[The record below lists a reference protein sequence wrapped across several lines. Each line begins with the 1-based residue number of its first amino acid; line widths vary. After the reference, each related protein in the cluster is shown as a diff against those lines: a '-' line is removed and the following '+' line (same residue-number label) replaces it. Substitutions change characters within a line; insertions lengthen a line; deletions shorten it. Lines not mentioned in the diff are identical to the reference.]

1 MKQMSE
7 LKTLNLVLI
16 GFMGTGKSAVGRAV
30 ARRLGARHL
39 DTDAEIEREAGR
51 TIPEIFAAEGE
62 AAFRARETALL
73 ASLAQHS
80 GSEPLILSTGG
91 GTPLRPENAA
101 RLAQIGTVVWLQ
113 VAPEAI
119 LARVSRSLHER
130 PLLHAHADDPLTRIK
145 TLLAERGPRYRALAA
160 HALDTSDCAD
170 SEEAAVRVLE
180 MLDMKSETYMVPVE
194 MGERSYQILVERG
207 ALAAVGTEMARH
219 LAGGGVGEQLV
230 AGERLALVVTS
241 PEIDALYGDTLRGSL
256 TAAGFRV
263 GTAAVP
269 PGEDTKSLAHL
280 ETLYAALHAEA
291 ADRRT
296 VVVALG
302 GGVIGD
308 LAGFAAATYVR
319 GLDFVQVP
327 TTLLAQVDSSVGGKT
342 GVNFQHAKN
351 ILGAF
356 HQPRLVMIDPDT
368 LATLS
373 VRERRSGMAEV
384 IKYGIIADK
393 SFFGLL
399 SREIGGLLDLT
410 SPELG
415 YVLARSCA
423 LKARVVEQDEREGG
437 LRAILNFGHTVGH
450 ALETITHYQSYTH
463 GEAIALGMVSAALIG
478 EEVGVTRPEDTRA
491 MTALLQAAGFA
502 VTLDSAHSVDEI
514 VRLLAWDKKSV
525 GGAARFVL
533 MEALGHAT
541 PGHVVPEAAIRAA
554 LARQQSL
561 YAEPASEGLKTPR

>member
-1 MKQMSE
+1 M
-7 LKTLNLVLI
+7 NIVLI
-16 GFMGTGKSAVGRAV
+16 GFMGTGKSAVGRAI

-39 DTDAEIEREAGR
+39 DTDAEIEREAGC
-51 TIPEIFAAEGE
+51 TIPELFAAEGE
-62 AAFRARETALL
+62 AAFRAREAALL
-73 ASLAQHS
+73 ASLAEHS
-80 GSEPLILSTGG
+80 GEEPLVLSTGG

-101 RLAQIGTVVWLQ
+101 RLAEIGTVVWLQ

-130 PLLHAHADDPLTRIK
+130 PLLHAHADDPLTRIQ
-145 TLLAERGPRYRALAA
+145 TLLAERGPRYGALAA
-160 HALDTSDCAD
+160 HTLETSDCRD
-170 SEEAAVRVLE
+170 SEEAAARVLE
-180 MLDMKSETYMVPVE
+180 TLNIMPQTHMVAVNL
-194 MGERSYQILVERG
+194 GDRSYHIFVMCG
-207 ALAAVGTEMARH
+207 ALVSVGTEMARH
-219 LAGGGVGEQLV
+219 LAPEGM
-230 AGERLALVVTS
+230 GERLALVVTS
-241 PEIDALYGDTLRGSL
+241 PEIDALYGQTLRDSL
-256 TAAGFRV
+256 TAAGFRAA
-263 GTAAVP
+263 TASVP
-269 PGEDTKSLAHL
+269 PGEDTKSLTHL

-368 LATLS
+368 LKTLS
-373 VRERRSGMAEV
+373 LRERRSGLAEV

-393 SFFGLL
+393 SFFSLL
-399 SREIGGLLDLT
+399 SREIGGLLDLS

-463 GEAIALGMVSAALIG
+463 GEAIALGMVTAALIG
-478 EEVGVTRPEDTRA
+478 EEVGVTRPEDTQA

-502 VTLDSAHSVDEI
+502 VALDPAHAVDEI

-533 MEALGHAT
+533 MEAVGHAT
-541 PGHVVPEAAIRAA
+541 PGHVVPEAAIYAA
-554 LARQQSL
+554 LARQQRL
-561 YAEPASEGLKTPR
+561 LP